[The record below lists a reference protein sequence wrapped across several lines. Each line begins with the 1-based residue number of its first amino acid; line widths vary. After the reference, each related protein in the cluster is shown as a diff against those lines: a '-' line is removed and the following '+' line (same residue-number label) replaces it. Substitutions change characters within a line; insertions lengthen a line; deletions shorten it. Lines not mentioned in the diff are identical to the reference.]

1 MVSYLTSLT
10 LWTWDSRLNPYC
22 SGQWSRTYEL
32 AQCDGN
38 HQSVLILVVVEDGL
52 VLAHWWYCY
61 LWCKVL
67 ILIVVEDGL
76 VQLCQQFQLV
86 KMGLNPY
93 CSGRWPR
100 TGHVLIAGNFAS
112 VVLIL
117 IVVED
122 GLVPVGGNATGLKF
136 KCLNPYCSGRWSR
149 THFRTHYLYG
159 LRSLNPYCSGRWS
172 RTLLSFNQ

>member
-1 MVSYLTSLT
+1 M
-10 LWTWDSRLNPYC
+10 
-22 SGQWSRTYEL
+22 E
-32 AQCDGN
+32 DGLVHAVKGSN
-38 HQSVLILVVVEDGL
+38 IKVNIVLILVVVEDGL

-122 GLVPVGGNATGLKF
+122 GLVHISEPIICMGWGVLILIVVEDGLVHLKNWDYERF
-136 KCLNPYCSGRWSR
+136 WS
-149 THFRTHYLYG
+149 
-159 LRSLNPYCSGRWS
+159 SLNPYCSGRWS
-172 RTLLSFNQ
+172 RTIIVMLLIVIMIKS

>member
-1 MVSYLTSLT
+1 M
-10 LWTWDSRLNPYC
+10 
-22 SGQWSRTYEL
+22 
-32 AQCDGN
+32 
-38 HQSVLILVVVEDGL
+38 
-52 VLAHWWYCY
+52 
-61 LWCKVL
+61 
-67 ILIVVEDGL
+67 EDGL

-122 GLVPVGGNATGLKF
+122 GLVRRNNGLTLEGK
-136 KCLNPYCSGRWSR
+136 
-149 THFRTHYLYG
+149 T
-159 LRSLNPYCSGRWS
+159 SLNPYCSGRWS
-172 RTLLSFNQ
+172 RTQRQKK